1 MSAPRPPSLAYA
13 RLIRLPNLFT
23 AVADP
28 LAGWLVVGGG
38 TPAWHLALLVGAS
51 ACLYTAGIV
60 FNDCFDYQLDCHYRP
75 DRPLPRGDITRAHA
89 AWLASALLVL
99 GLALAWAA
107 GVFPFGIALFLAALI
122 FFYNAWAKRFA
133 ALGPL
138 TLGACRFANFLLGMR
153 YAPPAL
159 WWMPGLVAVYVVA
172 LATVAR
178 QEELRPALR
187 GTVKQLLLGI
197 ILVDAALVAAHG
209 DWYGALLVALLLV
222 PATCL
227 SRLFQM
233 T

>member
-1 MSAPRPPSLAYA
+1 MPVPRPKWLAYA
-13 RLIRLPNLFT
+13 QLIRLPNLFT

-38 TPAWHLALLVGAS
+38 TPAWHLVLLVGAS
-51 ACLYTAGIV
+51 ASLYTAGLV
-60 FNDCFDYQLDCHYRP
+60 FNDCFDYQLDRQYRP
-75 DRPLPRGDITRAHA
+75 DRPLPRGDITRAAA

-107 GVFPFGIALFLAALI
+107 GRFPFGIALFLAALI

-133 ALGPL
+133 VLGPL

-159 WWMPGLVAVYVVA
+159 WWMPGVVAVYVVG
-172 LATVAR
+172 LSLVAR
-178 QEELRPALR
+178 QEELRPAVR

-197 ILVDAALVAAHG
+197 ILVDAALVAGQG
-209 DWYGALLVALLLV
+209 DWSGAGLVALLLV
-222 PATCL
+222 PAACL
-227 SRLFQM
+227 SRVFQM